1 MPSWLVIIVRI
12 VIAPAWILA
21 NSMSQ
26 ILQSAASR
34 RDSVAL
40 VMDTLKASC
49 SSTRYPDALHVQS
62 ILILR

>member
-26 ILQSAASR
+26 ILRSAASR
-34 RDSVAL
+34 RDSVVL
-40 VMDTLKASC
+40 VMDTLKASR
-49 SSTRYPDALHVQS
+49 SSTRYPDELYIQS
-62 ILILR
+62 TLILR